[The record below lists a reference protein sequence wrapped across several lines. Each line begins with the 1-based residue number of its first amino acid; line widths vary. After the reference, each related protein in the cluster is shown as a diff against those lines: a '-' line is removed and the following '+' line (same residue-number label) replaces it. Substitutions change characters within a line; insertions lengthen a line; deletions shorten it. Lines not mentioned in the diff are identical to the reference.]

1 MVCFARILVALLL
14 FVVLLPQTPQ
24 AREPF
29 TLDSV
34 QSQVRRDY
42 RDVGHLSS
50 GALAD
55 MVRGEENV
63 LLFDV
68 REPEEFAVSHIPG
81 AHRVDPG
88 MSRTAFLQRYGD
100 KVAGR
105 VVVFYCSVGVRS
117 SQMAQAVQAGL
128 EKKGAKNVFNLDGGV
143 FGWHNEKRKLENEK
157 GETPYVHPYDSRW
170 GKLVARKDLIRSAP

>member
-1 MVCFARILVALLL
+1 MVCFARILVAVLLL
-14 FVVLLPQTPQ
+14 VVLLPQSTH

-29 TLDSV
+29 TLESV
-34 QSQVRRDY
+34 KSQVRRDY
-42 RDVGHLSS
+42 QDVGHLSTS
-50 GALAD
+50 ALAD
-55 MVRGEENV
+55 MVRGEGNV

-81 AHRVDPG
+81 AQRVDPG
-88 MSRTAFLQRYGD
+88 TSRTAFLQRYRD
-100 KVAGR
+100 KVADR

-143 FGWHNEKRKLENEK
+143 FGWHNEKRPLENAK

-170 GKLVARKDLIRSAP
+170 GKLVERKDLIRTAP